1 MNETIEKYLKDELI
15 NATLST
21 IWDTSPRP
29 IASILKDW
37 HNRIDTRIVDDACRI
52 FPEISHQEMVDK
64 YCQILTNVCNDAMK
78 SRPENEQQKIRGII
92 AQRCNMFH
100 DK

>member
-1 MNETIEKYLKDELI
+1 MNETIEKYLEDELI
-15 NATLST
+15 KASLSA
-21 IWDTSPRP
+21 ILDLSPRP

-37 HNRIDTRIVDDACRI
+37 HNRIDTRIVDDACRM
-52 FPEISHQEMVDK
+52 FPEISRQEMVDK
-64 YCQILTNVCNDAMK
+64 YCQILTNLSNDAMK
-78 SRPENEQQKIRGII
+78 SRPENEQQKLRDII